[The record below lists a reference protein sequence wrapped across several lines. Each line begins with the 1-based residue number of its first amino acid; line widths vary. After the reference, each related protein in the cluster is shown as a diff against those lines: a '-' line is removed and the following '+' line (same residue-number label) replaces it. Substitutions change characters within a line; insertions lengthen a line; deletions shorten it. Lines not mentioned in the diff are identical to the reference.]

1 LVVNSCSRDTTLEYI
16 SKVLVYNEKR
26 CKIRVDERTISG
38 DGFMLNLLSALQELS
53 VKVINEVF
61 TKFYQLFYIRLY
73 FLDQIR

>member
-1 LVVNSCSRDTTLEYI
+1 MVVNSCSRDTTLDYI
-16 SKVLVYNEKR
+16 SKVLVSNEKR
-26 CKIRVDERTISG
+26 CKMRVDERTIAG

-73 FLDQIR
+73 FLDQIG

>member
-1 LVVNSCSRDTTLEYI
+1 MVVNSCSRDTTLEYI